1 LQQKFLISNFYFF
14 LKTFKSK
21 PMKEISHR
29 ASASQILLTV
39 AAFVVVI
46 AGMRAAVTIVVP
58 FLLAAFIAII
68 SAPPLFWLHRKGL
81 PIWLALIIVISGVLL
96 IGFLISG
103 LVGSSIKDFS
113 SDLPVY
119 EAKLRAL
126 IAGVV
131 TWLESHKI
139 DTAGLAVTKL
149 FDTGAAMKLV
159 ARGLNS
165 LGQVLTNGLLILM
178 IVIFM
183 LIEASSF
190 PVKLYTILGDEKNS
204 LENFDKFINT
214 VKQYMA
220 IKTWVSLATGI
231 AVFILL
237 AIVGVNYAV
246 LWGLLTFFLNYVPN
260 IGSIIAAIPAVLLAL
275 IQLGFAKSVIVA
287 AGFVVINLLMGNV
300 IEPRFMGRGLG
311 LSTLVVFLSLIFWG
325 WVLGPVGMLL
335 SVPLTMTAKIAL
347 DSREETRWLAILLG
361 PEIAAKNG
369 MPTIEEDEIIEHP

>member
-1 LQQKFLISNFYFF
+1 
-14 LKTFKSK
+14 
-21 PMKEISHR
+21 MKEISHR
-29 ASASQILLTV
+29 ASVSQILLTV

-58 FLLAAFIAII
+58 FLLAVFIAII
-68 SAPPLFWLHRKGL
+68 STPPLFWLHRKGL
-81 PIWLALIIVISGVLL
+81 PIWLALIIVIFGVLL
-96 IGFLISG
+96 IVFLISG

-113 SDLPVY
+113 GDLPVY

-126 IAGVV
+126 IAGVI

-165 LGQVLTNGLLILM
+165 LGKVLTNGFLILM

-190 PVKLYTILGDEKNS
+190 PAKLYTIFGDEKNS

-231 AVFILL
+231 TVFIWLT
-237 AIVGVNYAV
+237 IVGVDYAV
-246 LWGLLTFFLNYVPN
+246 LWGLLAFFLNYVPN

-275 IQLGFAKSVIVA
+275 IQLGFVKSIIVA
-287 AGFVVINLLMGNV
+287 AGFVVINLLVGSV

-311 LSTLVVFLSLIFWG
+311 LSTLVVFSSLLFWG

-369 MPTIEEDEIIEHP
+369 VPTTEEAEIIEHP

>member
-1 LQQKFLISNFYFF
+1 
-14 LKTFKSK
+14 
-21 PMKEISHR
+21 MKEISHR
-29 ASASQILLTV
+29 ASVSQILLTV

-81 PIWLALIIVISGVLL
+81 PIWLALIIVIFGVLL

-220 IKTWVSLATGI
+220 IKTWMSLATGI

-237 AIVGVNYAV
+237 AIVGVDYAV

-260 IGSIIAAIPAVLLAL
+260 IGSIIAAIPAVLFSL
-275 IQLGFAKSVIVA
+275 IQLGFVKSVIVA
-287 AGFVVINLLMGNV
+287 AGFVVINLLVGNV

-311 LSTLVVFLSLIFWG
+311 LSTLVVFLSLLFWG

-347 DSREETRWLAILLG
+347 DSREETRWMAILLG

-369 MPTIEEDEIIEHP
+369 VPTNEEAEIIEHP